1 MNSDENSSAAKTK
14 NTGGVLL
21 NRAASGAPVVRK
33 GAGVPVFPPAR
44 HPQLTA
50 AHERGENPCFDM

>member
-33 GAGVPVFPPAR
+33 GAGVPVFSTRPTSTTDGR
-44 HPQLTA
+44 T
-50 AHERGENPCFDM
+50 